1 MKAEFQVAGVWYSAP
16 FEEKNVLT
24 NTTGITVPKGTAIYI
39 SYELDEPLTPIDP
52 CEPSS
57 DS

>member
-1 MKAEFQVAGVWYSAP
+1 MKAEFQVDGVWYSVP
-16 FEEKNVLT
+16 IDENNVLT
-24 NTTGITVPKGTAIYI
+24 NTTGITIPKGTAIYI
-39 SYELDEPLTPIDP
+39 SYDLDEPLTPIDL